1 MTHELTILVYAIVL
15 GIVHI
20 VLASHSASLQRGYR
34 WTASARDVQSEP
46 LTGVPARFQRAL
58 ANFIETFAFFASAV
72 LLVEVLGKHTALT
85 WWGVE
90 LYFYGR
96 LAFLALYAFGV
107 PLLRSIAWNVAL
119 AGIVLLLIEALRA

>member
-1 MTHELTILVYAIVL
+1 MTHESTMLVYAIVL

-34 WTASARDVQSEP
+34 WTASARDVQLEP
-46 LTGVPARFQRAL
+46 LTGVPARFARAL
-58 ANFIETFAFFASAV
+58 ANFIETFAFFAAAV
-72 LLVEVLGKHTALT
+72 LLAEALGKHTPLT
-85 WWGVE
+85 RWGVD

-107 PLLRSIAWNVAL
+107 PLARSIAWNVAL
-119 AGIVLLLIEALRA
+119 AGIVLLLVEALRA